1 MEMLYM
7 RLALVL
13 IAAIG
18 VIFLMLDSNKLFGS
32 EKLKPARY
40 KSEINEGTR
49 K

>member
-18 VIFLMLDSNKLFGS
+18 VLFLMLDSNKLFGS
-32 EKLKPARY
+32 EKLNPVRN
-40 KSEINEGTR
+40 KSEINENNR